1 MSGLAD
7 LCDAANAIKR
17 RGMYPDDVFN
27 KAFDARKLEVNLLDI
42 LNTGNVPA
50 ELRTGKFGGKRV
62 ACVHDWLREDLS
74 KKEYTLGGIVRAQ
87 YVNHMCPF
95 YVSPCDAIYI
105 GKVVTV
111 LEEGITVCN
120 GFLKTKY
127 GTTEDGILR
136 GIEEHITGSTDLLLF
151 DYIGGGYNFN
161 KTRSK
166 IELTEDFTTKVCSF
180 NSDKYLFGDSV
191 HKLLNMADAG
201 SRELSGSVS
210 LDDAANLM

>member
-7 LCDAANAIKR
+7 LCSAANAIKR
-17 RGMYPDDVFN
+17 QGTYPDDVFN

-42 LNTGNVPA
+42 LKTGNVPP

-127 GTTEDGILR
+127 GATEDGILR

-151 DYIGGGYNFN
+151 DYIGCGYNFN

-166 IELTEDFTTKVCSF
+166 VELTREFATKICRF

-191 HKLLNMADAG
+191 SELLSMAD
-201 SRELSGSVS
+201 SSSKESSGSTS
-210 LDDAANLM
+210 LDDAADFI